1 MDTNISGFPKI
12 PKRNELRIVLKLKRI
27 KDDIFFQ
34 LQGDVHYWCGC
45 QSINEKLI
53 NRKASV

>member
-1 MDTNISGFPKI
+1 MDINISGFPKI

-34 LQGDVHYWCGC
+34 L
-45 QSINEKLI
+45 
-53 NRKASV
+53 